1 MDEEVVVDELLN
13 GKVGGDGEE
22 VPGHNVADADA
33 VKCFS
38 HLGLP
43 EASLRAGTDEP
54 PGKIIHM
61 PLTMLSGFNT
71 MSESPAKIMS
81 RESISLTR
89 VAFLVACKRF
99 LELCQRPP
107 RNTR

>member
-22 VPGHNVADADA
+22 VPGHYVADADA

-54 PGKIIHM
+54 PEEDYPYAIDNFICVQYD
-61 PLTMLSGFNT
+61 
-71 MSESPAKIMS
+71 E
-81 RESISLTR
+81 RESCDDHEQREYLTGR
-89 VAFLVACKRF
+89 RRLSRRLQA
-99 LELCQRPP
+99 
-107 RNTR
+107 TS